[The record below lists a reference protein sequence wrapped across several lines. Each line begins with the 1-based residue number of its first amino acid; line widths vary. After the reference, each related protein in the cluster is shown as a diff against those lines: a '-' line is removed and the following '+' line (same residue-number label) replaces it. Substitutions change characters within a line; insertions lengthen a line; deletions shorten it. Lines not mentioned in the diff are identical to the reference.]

1 MRALLPLLSVGRGW
15 RVGAAAHPPRR
26 VMSLYR
32 TEEVGH
38 PRSQDYR
45 LFFSK
50 SLAFLRAGPGRSRGS
65 ALCPAGSVRRGPGSA
80 RTAARGQPPSA
91 ATAAGPRRRAPP
103 ADLGAVAHRS
113 PALGSPALGSPAPP
127 SRALLSPFPTPH
139 GRRTQNFGDR
149 ALHSETELASDGAT
163 LLSAQ
168 ACREGGSEGGGRKC
182 EPGTGIGLRATRQPR
197 NLLSCKVT

>member
-15 RVGAAAHPPRR
+15 RVGVAAHPPRR

-50 SLAFLRAGPGRSRGS
+50 SLASLRAGPGRSRGS
-65 ALCPAGSVRRGPGSA
+65 ELCPAGSVRRGPGSA

-91 ATAAGPRRRAPP
+91 ATAAGPRRSALP

-113 PALGSPALGSPAPP
+113 PAIGSPAPP
-127 SRALLSPFPTPH
+127 SRALLSPSPTPH

-168 ACREGGSEGGGRKC
+168 ACREGGSWGEGAGVKC